1 MLLDSLKQ
9 SINRVIYSIKSF
21 SSFIVIRSI
30 RRSMSFNLSMYHFN
44 AIFLKQVHKLFL
56 IN

>member
-1 MLLDSLKQ
+1 MLLDSLKR

-30 RRSMSFNLSMYHFN
+30 RRSMSFNSSMYHFS
-44 AIFLKQVHKLFL
+44 AVSFKQVHKLFL